1 MTALSLRALQVYAPA
16 PQKPQ
21 YAQAVRRGAA
31 WLRQAQP
38 RTTEDRAF
46 QLLGLAW
53 SHDDRVSIHD
63 AAVRLIALQRADGG
77 WSQLPTMPS
86 DAYATGQV
94 LTALVESRAVSV
106 KDRVFQ
112 RGVAFLLQTQLD
124 DGSWYVHSRA
134 QPIQPYFD
142 SQFPHERDQFIS
154 AAATN
159 WAAMAL
165 AHAVRQ

>member
-1 MTALSLRALQVYAPA
+1 
-16 PQKPQ
+16 
-21 YAQAVRRGAA
+21 
-31 WLRQAQP
+31 
-38 RTTEDRAF
+38 
-46 QLLGLAW
+46 
-53 SHDDRVSIHD
+53 
-63 AAVRLIALQRADGG
+63 
-77 WSQLPTMPS
+77 MPS